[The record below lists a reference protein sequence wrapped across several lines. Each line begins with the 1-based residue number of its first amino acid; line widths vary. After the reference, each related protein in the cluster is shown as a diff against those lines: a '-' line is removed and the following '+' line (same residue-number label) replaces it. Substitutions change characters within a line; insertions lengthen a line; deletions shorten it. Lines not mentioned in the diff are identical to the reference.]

1 MKVKKRTLLLIACLV
16 WSTAGANI
24 LRIGIISYLPFV
36 SLFHLLLS
44 AAVFLLFDRMIFGR
58 LVEKT
63 HPAHP
68 VLPGRTADVPA
79 LF

>member
-24 LRIGIISYLPFV
+24 LRIGFISYLPFV

-44 AAVFLLFDRMIFGR
+44 AAPLAAAM
-58 LVEKT
+58 
-63 HPAHP
+63 P
-68 VLPGRTADVPA
+68 VKND
-79 LF
+79 